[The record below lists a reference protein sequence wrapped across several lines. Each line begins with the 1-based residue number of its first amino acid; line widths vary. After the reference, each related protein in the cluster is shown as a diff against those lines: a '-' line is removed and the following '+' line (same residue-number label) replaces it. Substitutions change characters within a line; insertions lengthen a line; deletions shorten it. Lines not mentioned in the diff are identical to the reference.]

1 MKTIIKNLGL
11 ILCLSVIS
19 CDIDTDLNVE
29 NQENPNDKI
38 LTSDP
43 VALEAKTATLFKNW
57 YMSNTGTSAPG
68 FAMNTMADVSTC
80 SWGNFGMRD
89 LSSEPRVAFNN
100 SVSYGNDVTNAYFN
114 ALYTVLFDSNTINAA
129 ISNGTEFENPA
140 LISSMAKFGQALAI
154 GYNALNFDTVYLSD
168 ETGPV
173 GEGPVDYTVAMEFAL
188 EKLDDAIAIAK
199 ANSFSVPSEWMPGN
213 SMSNTDFAKLL
224 NSFGARLLVLNAR
237 NSTEKASTDWNRVKD
252 YAEKGITSDFSI
264 LHDDV
269 NWFDL
274 FKTYLVYPGWARIDL
289 YVINMMDPNYPDYW
303 PADKTI
309 LPEANSAD
317 ARLESDFSYL
327 NSQSFRPER
336 GTYHYSS
343 YRYSRFDDY
352 ISEWTIPTIEFAV
365 AENDMYKAEAY
376 LNLGQLGLAANVINN
391 GTRSTR
397 GELSDIAA
405 TTTEIAKAIHYERMV
420 ELGLNSPGLSFY
432 EMRKEDL
439 LQEGT
444 LLHFPI
450 PGKALQSIPAE
461 YYTYGG
467 TSGEAGL
474 DYSTGGW
481 R

>member
-1 MKTIIKNLGL
+1 MKLLLKPIAIIFLL
-11 ILCLSVIS
+11 LSIS
-19 CDIDTDLNVE
+19 CDIDTDLDVE
-29 NQENPNDKI
+29 NLENPNDQI

-43 VALEAKTATLFKNW
+43 VALEAKAATLFRNW
-57 YMSNTGTSAPG
+57 YMANSSYNAPG
-68 FAMNTMADVSTC
+68 IAMNTMADVSTC

-100 SVSYGNDVTNAYFN
+100 SVSYGNNVTNSYFN
-114 ALYTVLFDSNTINAA
+114 SLYSVLFDANTIAAAVNAE
-129 ISNGTEFENPA
+129 TEFENPE
-140 LISSMAKFGQALAI
+140 LIATIAKFGQALSI

-168 ETGPV
+168 ENGAV
-173 GEGPVDYTVAMEFAL
+173 GEEPADHITAMAFAI
-188 EKLDDAIAIAK
+188 EKLDEAIAIAK
-199 ANSFSVPSEWMPGN
+199 NSSFDVPTEWFPGN
-213 SMSNTDFAKLL
+213 SMNSADLAALMS
-224 NSFGARLLVLNAR
+224 SFGARFLVMNAR
-237 NSTEKASTDWNRVKD
+237 NSSEKQSIDWTKVQG
-252 YAEKGITSDFSI
+252 YAANGIDTDFSI

-269 NWFDL
+269 NWYDL

-289 YVINMMDPNYPDYW
+289 YVINLMDPSYPDYW
-303 PADKTI
+303 PASATI
-309 LPEANSAD
+309 LPEATSDD
-317 ARLESDFSYL
+317 ARLASDFQYL

-343 YRYSRFDDY
+343 YRYSRWDDY
-352 ISEWTIPTIEFAV
+352 ISQWTIPTIELAV
-365 AENDMYKAEAY
+365 SENDLYLAEAY
-376 LNLGQLGLAANVINN
+376 VNLNQLGSAADIINS

-397 GELSDIAA
+397 GELPNIPA
-405 TTTEIAKAIHYERMV
+405 TETEINAAIHYERLV
-420 ELGLNSPGLSFY
+420 ELGLNSSGLVFY

-450 PGKALQSIPAE
+450 PGQALQAIPAE

-467 TSGEAGL
+467 TSGVAGE

>member
-1 MKTIIKNLGL
+1 MRN
-11 ILCLSVIS
+11 
-19 CDIDTDLNVE
+19 
-29 NQENPNDKI
+29 
-38 LTSDP
+38 TST
-43 VALEAKTATLFKNW
+43 V
-57 YMSNTGTSAPG
+57 APG

-89 LSSEPRVAFNN
+89 LSSEPRIAFNN
-100 SVSYGNDVTNAYFN
+100 SVSYGNNVTNSYFN
-114 ALYTVLFDSNTINAA
+114 SLYSVLFDANTIAA
-129 ISNGTEFENPA
+129 AVDNGTEFTNPA
-140 LISSMAKFGQALAI
+140 LVEAVAKFGQALAI
-154 GYNALNFDTVYLSD
+154 GYNALNFDVTYLSD
-168 ETGPV
+168 ETGAI
-173 GEGPVDYTVAMEFAL
+173 GEGPADHETALAFAL
-188 EKLDDAIAIAK
+188 EKLDEAIAIAK
-199 ANSFSVPSEWMPGN
+199 GNSFTVPTEWFPGN

-224 NSFGARLLVLNAR
+224 NSFGARLLVMNAR
-237 NSTEKASTDWNRVKD
+237 NSSEDATTDWNKVKT
-252 YAEKGITSDFSI
+252 YAEAGITSDFSI

-269 NWFDL
+269 NWYDL

-289 YVINMMDPNYPDYW
+289 YVINMMDPDYPDYW
-303 PADKTI
+303 PTGATI
-309 LPEANSAD
+309 LPEANSED

-352 ISEWTIPTIEFAV
+352 ISAWTIPTIELAV

-376 LNLGQLGLAANVINN
+376 LNLGQLSATAKVINE

-397 GELSDIAA
+397 GELPAIAA
-405 TTTEIAKAIHYERMV
+405 TATEIAAAIHYERVV
-420 ELGLNSPGLSFY
+420 ELGLNSPGLAFY
-432 EMRKEDL
+432 EMRKENL

-450 PGKALQSIPAE
+450 PGKALQAIPAE

-467 TSGEAGL
+467 TSGEAGA
-474 DYSTGGW
+474 DYSSGGW